1 VTLAAGSRL
10 GPYEIVAPLGAG
22 GMGEVYRARDP
33 RLGRD
38 VAVKVLPASLS
49 NDPDRQRRFE
59 QEARAAGV
67 LNHPNITAVYDVGSS
82 EGSLYV
88 VSELLDGETLGSLL
102 ATGPISVRK
111 AVDYALQIAH
121 GLSAAHEKGIVHR
134 DLKPDNL
141 FVTRG
146 GRVKILDFGLAKLG
160 EAARESDGAGHP
172 NSLTSAGTEPGVI
185 LGTLGYMSPE
195 QVRGRPA
202 DARSDIFSFGAI
214 LYEMLS
220 GRPAFPGSTPADTI
234 SAILKEDPPELAET
248 SRPIPPALERVI
260 RHCVEKN
267 PEERF
272 RSAHD
277 LAFALEAVSGS
288 SVSSPM
294 ALPVLTPSA
303 SARRLPLAVLVAL
316 AGVVVG
322 LLLDRR
328 LRPPAVPQVVSFRPL
343 TYSGRDLSPA
353 ASPDGRTIAFASER
367 DGRRRI
373 WLKQLAADSEV
384 ALTSGQDDYPR
395 FSPDGSM
402 VLFLRSQ
409 GARLALFRVPL
420 LGGEP
425 RKLVEDASDGDWSPD
440 GRQIVFLRSSLEQGL
455 SVSSIFVA
463 ASDGS
468 GARRIARFPGQAFRW
483 PRWSPDGRTIA
494 VVDSG
499 LAGGTRR
506 IRLVDVASGRSR
518 AISPPDNRPAVSA
531 AWSGNGQELVYSLAI
546 RGGGVRVVRHDVDV
560 DRGQTILSLP
570 ANSGI
575 VDVLS
580 PGRLIFDTVS
590 ARENLRELS
599 IGSAPADDHRWLT
612 RGNSAER
619 QPAYSPDGEWVVF
632 TSSRSGNLDL
642 WALSLKTGAVRR
654 LTEDET
660 EDWDPALVDGG
671 RKLLWSSGRGGHLEI
686 WIAEADG
693 SGSRKVTND
702 GMDAQNP
709 TATPRAEWIVYNS
722 GNPSKT
728 GVWKI
733 RADGT
738 AATRLVAGTIGLPE
752 VSPDGQYVSY
762 LTGVQENRETIR
774 VVRLADGA
782 PVPFEISI
790 EIVKPGPVRIGRSRW
805 MPDGRAI
812 AFVGQDEK
820 GVYGIFAQ
828 DFVPGRD
835 TTSTR
840 RALGGFDGETETES
854 FGISPDGSRMM
865 IASWERLFT
874 VMEAEGVSGIT
885 PPSRSAK

>member
-1 VTLAAGSRL
+1 
-10 GPYEIVAPLGAG
+10 
-22 GMGEVYRARDP
+22 
-33 RLGRD
+33 
-38 VAVKVLPASLS
+38 
-49 NDPDRQRRFE
+49 
-59 QEARAAGV
+59 
-67 LNHPNITAVYDVGSS
+67 
-82 EGSLYV
+82 
-88 VSELLDGETLGSLL
+88 
-102 ATGPISVRK
+102 
-111 AVDYALQIAH
+111 
-121 GLSAAHEKGIVHR
+121 
-134 DLKPDNL
+134 
-141 FVTRG
+141 
-146 GRVKILDFGLAKLG
+146 
-160 EAARESDGAGHP
+160 
-172 NSLTSAGTEPGVI
+172 
-185 LGTLGYMSPE
+185 MSPE

-202 DARSDIFSFGAI
+202 DPRSDIFSFGAI

-220 GRPAFPGSTPADTI
+220 GKPAFPGATPADTM
-234 SAILKEDPPELAET
+234 SAILREDPPELAET
-248 SRPIPPALERVI
+248 SRPIPPALERFI
-260 RHCVEKN
+260 RHCLEKN

-277 LAFALEAVSGS
+277 LAFALETVSGS

-294 ALPVLTPSA
+294 ALPLSTARASVRRRVPLTVLI
-303 SARRLPLAVLVAL
+303 AL
-316 AGVVVG
+316 GAGIVIG

-328 LRPPAVPQVVSFRPL
+328 LRPPVAPQIVSFRPL

-384 ALTSGQDDYPR
+384 ALTSGHDDYPR
-395 FSPDGSM
+395 FSPDGSL
-402 VLFLRSQ
+402 VLFLRAQ
-409 GARLALFRVPL
+409 GTRLSLFRVPL

-440 GRQIVFLRSSLEQGL
+440 GRQIVFLRSSLEKGL
-455 SVSSIFVA
+455 NVSSIFVA
-463 ASDGS
+463 ASDGT
-468 GARRIARFPGQAFRW
+468 GARRVARFPGQALRW
-483 PRWSPDGRTIA
+483 PRWAPDGRTIA

-499 LAGGTRR
+499 LAGGTRM
-506 IRLVDVASGRSR
+506 IRLVDVATGKSR
-518 AISPPDNRPAVSA
+518 TISPSDNRPAVSA
-531 AWSGNGQELVYSLAI
+531 AWSGSGRELVYSLAI
-546 RGGGVRVVRHDVDV
+546 RGGGVRVVRHDVDA

-599 IGSAPADDHRWLT
+599 IGPAPADDHRWLT
-612 RGNSAER
+612 RSNSAER

-642 WALSLKTGAVRR
+642 WALSRKTGGVRR

-702 GMDAQNP
+702 GMDAENP
-709 TATPRAEWIVYNS
+709 TATPGGEWIVYNS

-733 RADGT
+733 RPDGT
-738 AATRLVAGTIGLPE
+738 AATRLVAGTTGLPE

-762 LTGVQENRETIR
+762 LTGVQGNRETIR
-774 VVRLADGA
+774 VVRLADGTPA
-782 PVPFEISI
+782 PFEIPI
-790 EIVKPGPVRIGRSRW
+790 EIVKPGPIRIGRSRW

-812 AFVGQDEK
+812 AFVGQDQR

-840 RALGGFDGETETES
+840 RALGGFDAETETES

-874 VMEAEGVSGIT
+874 VMEADGISGIT
-885 PPSRSAK
+885 PPSRSTK